1 MKMKCL
7 KTICFP
13 VFWGALFLLPQ
24 VHSGQNLIS
33 NPGFEAF
40 QALPQLPGQCALALS
55 WFNPGGGEAFP
66 HPSPDYL
73 HAAAQE
79 AGVALPM
86 TAFGRIAP
94 KEGQAVMGT
103 ALWARSRPD
112 FREYIA
118 QELAE
123 PLVPGQSYR
132 FSFFVTNG
140 DAGAGLAGG
149 CGISSL
155 GVWFSIEAPLQEG
168 SAPIEAE
175 PQWEAEEVLFE
186 ADWKKVTFSFVAD
199 QPYRYFTIGNFRD
212 DRHTFV
218 RYEETR
224 PYPGAYYFFDD
235 FSLKAAKEEEV
246 GEAPAAPR
254 AASPAIETAE
264 AGAENAQVESCP
276 VFIPNIFSPDGNGVN
291 DRWEVYP
298 GCAPLALRAEVFDRA
313 GLLVF
318 SSTELQPEWDGAQGG
333 NPLPE
338 GVYIYRVEVTMPDEG
353 SGMRSLRY
361 TGSLTLVR

>member
-1 MKMKCL
+1 MKMNCL
-7 KTICFP
+7 KVICFP

-24 VHSGQNLIS
+24 VHSAQNLIS

-40 QALPQLPGQCALALS
+40 QALPWLPGQCELALS
-55 WFNPGGGEAFP
+55 WFNPGGGAAFP

-73 HAAAQE
+73 HAAAPE
-79 AGVALPM
+79 AGVALPL

-94 KEGQAVMGT
+94 KEGQAVMGA
-103 ALWARSRPD
+103 ALWTRSRPD

-123 PLVPGQSYR
+123 PLVPGLSYR
-132 FSFFVTNG
+132 FSFFVANG
-140 DAGAGLAGG
+140 DAGSGLAGG

-155 GVWFSIEAPLQEG
+155 GVWFSTEAPLQEG

-175 PQWEAEEVLFE
+175 PQWEAGEVFFD
-186 ADWKKVTFSFVAD
+186 ADWKKVSFDFVAD

-212 DRHTFV
+212 DRGTFV

-235 FSLKAAKEEEV
+235 FSLMVARKEEEAEV
-246 GEAPAAPR
+246 PAAPR
-254 AASPAIETAE
+254 VASLPAETVEEGEESSLA
-264 AGAENAQVESCP
+264 ESCP
-276 VFIPNIFSPDGNGVN
+276 VFIPNIFSPDGNGIN
-291 DRWEVYP
+291 DLWEVFS
-298 GCAPLALRAEVFDRA
+298 GCTPLGLRTEVFDRS
-313 GLLVF
+313 GQLVF
-318 SSTELQPEWDGAQGG
+318 SSTALQPVWDGAHGG
-333 NPLPE
+333 DPLPE
-338 GVYIYRVEVTMPDEG
+338 GVYIYRVEVTAPDEG

-361 TGSLTLVR
+361 AGSITLVR